1 MLSMADYDI
10 SGCLIN
16 CSNHGSCVFDQTLNK
31 ISCACDEFYQGASC
45 ETDIRPCS
53 SSPCLN
59 GAICEDLITD
69 NSSSFFCLC
78 ADLYEGISCEN
89 RINVCF
95 NETCSNHGN
104 CLDVHGNA
112 TCKCF
117 SGYQGEFCEI
127 ESASLK
133 AVRRVIKATS
143 VIAILCIILFYT
155 IIILMDLHR
164 IFFIEKRR
172 LLRRQPRYSQF
183 QNDERNFKEENF
195 CENTNEV
202 NNNNLENENEPRNIR
217 IETEKNDR
225 FHIAKQYNLR
235 MMERAAEMAQEEN
248 KLEKTQSADFQTK
261 RKAEENTTEKKDRF
275 NLGKQYEQRLKEA
288 ASAVT
293 TIET

>member
-1 MLSMADYDI
+1 
-10 SGCLIN
+10 
-16 CSNHGSCVFDQTLNK
+16 
-31 ISCACDEFYQGASC
+31 
-45 ETDIRPCS
+45 
-53 SSPCLN
+53 
-59 GAICEDLITD
+59 
-69 NSSSFFCLC
+69 
-78 ADLYEGISCEN
+78 
-89 RINVCF
+89 
-95 NETCSNHGN
+95 
-104 CLDVHGNA
+104 
-112 TCKCF
+112 
-117 SGYQGEFCEI
+117 
-127 ESASLK
+127 
-133 AVRRVIKATS
+133 
-143 VIAILCIILFYT
+143 
-155 IIILMDLHR
+155 MDLHR

-248 KLEKTQSADFQTK
+248 KLEKTLSADFQTK